1 MVQSLDHKHF
11 IHISKGFQ
19 CLRCLLRK
27 YSTLI
32 LSILI
37 LMYLM
42 TFYDL
47 PLILILIPKLTNFS
61 TSKNAINHK
70 GNGFPTMTQ
79 NLVLFYE

>member
-1 MVQSLDHKHF
+1 
-11 IHISKGFQ
+11 
-19 CLRCLLRK
+19 
-27 YSTLI
+27 
-32 LSILI
+32 
-37 LMYLM
+37 MYLM